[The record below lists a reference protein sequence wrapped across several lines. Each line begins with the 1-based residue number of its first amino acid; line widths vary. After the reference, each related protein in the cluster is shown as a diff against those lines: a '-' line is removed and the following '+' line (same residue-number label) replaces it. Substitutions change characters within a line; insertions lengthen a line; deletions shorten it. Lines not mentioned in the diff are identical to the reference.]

1 MKKKYSYLMLALLWS
16 MLWLPLQL
24 MAQDDP
30 NTVTQPRFG
39 KQVVTVATDQEI
51 TYYDPMGMKGIASM
65 NSSNSHSMVVFK
77 PATPGYSIKITFDT
91 FDVRSDMNGKYQGQA
106 TIYNGEVDDT
116 GFTWAA
122 TTGDVKADTKL
133 PDGNVLEALDGS
145 YTDKS
150 FYSTTADGALSVGF
164 IFRYAKKS
172 AGWMAKVKCV
182 KLDNMS
188 VTDAGSQYTNVVAM
202 PESSTNVNFGG
213 LFVNAKGVLKADHL
227 KTVSFK
233 LTTNENAIDPLSLK
247 LFEGSENSYKDAT
260 PLETTIAENGGVYT
274 FTLNKTLQSGKNE
287 FTIVGDFKAETAVGS
302 KVKLE
307 VTGVTTEVKTDGVT
321 PFTSADAVEVKKP
334 AIVYFPAEYQ
344 TITVTDMPI
353 NFYDDGGPAGKVTKG
368 FNGKVTFRP
377 ATADKKVMVD
387 FTKVDI
393 LQHYNGDD
401 NGSMYIQVYNGST
414 DNPENLIRTVRDK
427 DVLKIRSN
435 SEDGALTIK
444 FVTGPEVTYVREG
457 FEAVVSQYTPQPMAT
472 QAVDVAQAS
481 NNSVASGDTDQEIL
495 KLNVKTEKNYPAV
508 TARKFS
514 FTANGTS
521 SLVSKATLYYTK
533 ADTKFSTTTK
543 VGETIVAGDAFEI
556 TPATDVMLFEGDNYF
571 WLAYDIVESAVNGQ
585 TVDATAVSV
594 TLSDGTQAIAEGTP
608 EGNRQVLNQV
618 ESHLNQGTVTK
629 KVNGSMVFKTK
640 NKNEYSTDY
649 ESGTDERINIF
660 EPYNEGMVCQIEFS
674 RFELFYP
681 SSSYDP
687 SHASL
692 KVYSGKGTKGEL
704 LWEDTRAT
712 KDKGPEKILRSKS
725 ADGALTVVFNPN
737 QTASYNT
744 KKGFEATV
752 SEYLSKPMTVAN
764 TTVEQ
769 TPKELAGVGEK
780 NLNLL
785 SVNVI
790 TEGDK
795 DAKQLSAINL
805 NMKSSAPAIS
815 KLYLYAQAKQ
825 GDAVAADAEPLAT
838 ADVTP
843 EMQTAALTLAEP
855 MTLTEGNN
863 WFLIR
868 CDVSDDAVSGSLV
881 DAAVSS
887 LTVGS
892 ETVAV
897 ENGDP
902 EGAIP
907 VKNLL
912 NMQSGD
918 NGVKYIV
925 EGQPMMFYD
934 DGGVDGN
941 YSKNFSGTVTF
952 APKTPGQ
959 SVKLTFKEW
968 AVTAQDKFYI
978 YNGGEVKDKAD
989 ATYSMHDKPTYFLS
1003 DAADGKVTVKFVTK
1017 YSKAGFAIEV
1027 TAYEKQPI
1035 RIASVEAT
1043 PAAQEKAMK
1052 GGEARLMKIAVVA
1065 DGDLNSLD
1073 IQKFNIGAFDA
1084 DIISSVNVYST
1095 GTSDAFAPVN
1105 LYGQAKAGQT
1115 EINGSYKVTLPGT
1128 YYFWLAA
1135 DVASTAAENAVA
1147 TATLASVT
1155 GNGTVTSLTEPVSAS
1170 TTVAAGKS
1178 GTFTVGAG
1186 ADFGTIQAAVN
1197 SLKDGIDGPV
1207 VINIKRGIYNENV
1220 EIPEIPGASATNT
1233 ITIQSESGDYHDV
1246 QIYHNTYK
1254 EPAYSDDKMFAEYG
1268 VFTVAGADWVTLR
1281 GLDLTTTDL
1290 TYPGVLHVKNE
1301 SRHLTVDGCHIHTGI
1316 STSYST
1322 DINLIYTYSRNVAY
1336 QNNDYMTV
1344 KNCLLEGGYIGVRMG
1359 GTGFVALP
1367 KEVGGVIEN
1376 NIIRNQGT
1384 KAIYCMD
1391 ELGAKIRGN
1400 RIENDQTTK
1409 EFYGFDGQLRDE
1421 YSESFEIVGNKFNF
1435 NLSSS
1440 CDPISMREMKG
1451 TAEAPVIVAN
1461 NEIVVCSDNSGSFGI
1476 KLGSASQNVN
1486 IVYNTVNMNGNAK
1499 STALLL
1505 NNAGIEN
1512 INVLNNILMN
1522 NAGGYAYSYN
1532 NADCVGKPAY
1542 AHNVAY
1548 TTGSVFAYAKTD
1560 IASYDDWKALS
1571 KETDGQNVAV
1581 GFFDNED
1588 ILQPKAE
1595 GNLRTAQPLA
1605 YVTTDITG
1613 TERNAT
1619 TPTIGAYEFDACTE
1633 AAVMAE
1639 GYPAISNI
1647 QDTSA
1652 DVKVLFNQAGYAQF
1666 LVKEA
1671 AEAAPTAKDVTSSE
1685 TLLSVRKNEVG
1696 TVTVEGLEKDKEY
1709 IVYAVLT
1716 NFNSTTSQVFA
1727 SSKFV
1732 AGGEVIKEIPNTDV
1746 VAEATESVAAGQKAE
1761 LKATVS
1767 KGTAPFGISW
1777 TNGKH
1782 EQIATATLED
1792 FGTAVSEYAP
1802 TECDLYYVTVTD
1814 ANGKQASDT
1823 CRVAVT
1829 GEATTA
1835 TFENLYLDSESFWA
1849 GPDTKGTVMEGTYGD
1864 EMVGSFVSG
1873 SYQFSNSYN
1882 TSYGSWSGFAYSNR
1896 TATDFNTITP
1906 DQYNSVVGHGY
1917 DNSENFAV
1925 AFNSGEI
1932 KVLNSPLTGD
1942 SIRGLYITNSA
1953 YAANTILYAKEEDY
1967 AHKFGK
1973 GDWMKVTFTGYH
1985 ADGTE
1990 AKLDYYLAD
1999 YRSDKEADHYCLDT
2013 WQWVDLRPL
2022 GEVTSISFSLDGS
2035 DSGQWGLNTP
2045 AYFCLDN
2052 FNGNRVVGEA
2062 AMQTAGG
2069 EIDLSKLF
2077 TFDDANAT
2085 VSYAFADALGEELKQ
2100 NVTLSSDGRLT
2111 VKDGFY
2117 KKFDVTVSA
2126 TQKGKTQ
2133 FLKIPFDIV
2142 NGINKLYGED
2152 DANVSA
2158 RYNIS
2163 GQKLNNR
2170 QRGINIIRTK
2180 DGKTVKV
2187 GVR

>member
-1 MKKKYSYLMLALLWS
+1 MQKKYSYLMLALLWS
-16 MLWLPLQL
+16 MLWLPMQL

-30 NTVTQPRFG
+30 NTVLQQQFG
-39 KQVVTVATDQEI
+39 KQTVTVAKGQEI
-51 TYYDPMGMKGIASM
+51 TFYDPKGTGTISA
-65 NSSNSHSMVVFK
+65 NSSNNTQSLTVFK
-77 PATPGYSIKITFDT
+77 PAEAGMSVQITFES
-91 FDVRSDMNGKYQGQA
+91 FDVKPYNASYPAFVNV
-106 TIYNGEVDDT
+106 YNGEADADNS
-116 GFTWAA
+116 FTFA
-122 TTGDVKADTKL
+122 TTTSEVASSLKLPTGDV
-133 PDGNVLEALDGS
+133 LEQLSGTFS
-145 YTDKS
+145 VPKMY
-150 FYSTTADGALSVGF
+150 YSTSADGALSVGF
-164 IFRYAKKS
+164 LYRDAAKS
-172 AGWMAKVKCV
+172 DGWVAKVKCV
-182 KLDNMS
+182 KLENMS
-188 VTDAGSQYTNVVAM
+188 VTDAGSQYGNVVAS
-202 PESSTNVNFGG
+202 PKNKTGVNFAGFYVTASG
-213 LFVNAKGVLKADHL
+213 LLNADHL

-233 LTTNENAIDPLSLK
+233 MAKNEDNTIDPLSLK
-247 LFEGSENSYKDAT
+247 LYKGSETSYKGAT
-260 PLETTIAENGGVYT
+260 PIEATVSESNGTYI
-274 FTLNKTLQSGKNE
+274 FSLDYELSDGKNE
-287 FTIVGDFKAETAVGS
+287 FTVVGNISGERIGS
-302 KVKLE
+302 KAKVE
-307 VTGVTTEVKTDGVT
+307 VVGVTTKNKADGVT
-321 PFTSADAVEVKKP
+321 PFTTAEAVEVENP
-334 AIVYFPAEYQ
+334 AVV
-344 TITVTDMPI
+344 TIGSEEQTVTVGDTKL
-353 NFYDDGGPAGKVTKG
+353 NFYDDGGVDGQIDKNFKSGTITFKPAD
-368 FNGKVTFRP
+368 
-377 ATADKKVMVD
+377 ASKKVMID
-387 FTKVDI
+387 FTKTDFAV
-393 LQHYNGDD
+393 
-401 NGSMYIQVYNGST
+401 GSMYNQQLNVYNGTEATDDNLLKSFGGKEQSNRNLTGRVRST
-414 DNPENLIRTVRDK
+414 AD
-427 DVLKIRSN
+427 
-435 SEDGALTIK
+435 DGALTVV
-444 FVTGPEVTYVREG
+444 FESNAYNTGDG
-457 FEAVVSQYTPQPMAT
+457 WEAVVSQFTPQPMKVTAIEAT
-472 QAVDVAQAS
+472 QITKGTVCA
-481 NNSVASGDTDQEIL
+481 GDKEQQIL
-495 KLNVKTEKNYPAV
+495 KFNIKAEETSPVLTTK
-508 TARKFS
+508 KFA
-514 FTANGTS
+514 FNTNGTNGQ
-521 SLVSKATLYYTK
+521 VVKATLYYTG
-533 ADTKFSTTTK
+533 TTDGFDAAVK
-543 VGETIVAGDAFEI
+543 VGESDVTADAFDIAASNEV
-556 TPATDVMLFEGDNYF
+556 ALMEGDNYF
-571 WLAYDIVESAVNGQ
+571 WVTYDVSEEALNGQ
-585 TVDATAVSV
+585 KIDAAITSA
-594 TLSDGTQAIAEGTP
+594 TLSDGVHAVENGNP
-608 EGNRQVLNQV
+608 EGDRTVENVVL
-618 ESHLNQGTVTK
+618 SYKNQGTVTK
-629 KVNGSMVFKTK
+629 KVNGSVSFKPK
-640 NKNEYSTDY
+640 NSSEYNSYY
-649 ESGTDERINIF
+649 EGGYDDRINVFI
-660 EPYNEGMVCQIEFS
+660 PMHDGMVCQIDFTA
-674 RFELFYP
+674 FNIFY
-681 SSSYDP
+681 SSYGTD
-687 SHASL
+687 HASV
-692 KVYSGKGTKGEL
+692 KVYSGNGTTGGL
-704 LWEDTRAT
+704 LWESSKNT
-712 KDKGPEKILRSKS
+712 KTTGPGEILRSRA
-725 ADGALTVVFNPN
+725 ADGALTVVFNAGQSSN
-737 QTASYNT
+737 YSYD
-744 KKGFEATV
+744 GFKATV
-752 SEYLSKPMTVAN
+752 SEYLSQPMKVTGTEV
-764 TTVEQ
+764 TQ
-769 TPKELAGVGEK
+769 TAKNVAGVSDKGVEL
-780 NLNLL
+780 LNM
-785 SVNVI
+785 NVV
-790 TEGDK
+790 TTGNK
-795 DAKQLSAINL
+795 DFKSLSAVTVDLKNSQ
-805 NMKSSAPAIS
+805 SSIS
-815 KLYLYAQAKQ
+815 KVSLYS
-825 GDAVAADAEPLAT
+825 LAT
-838 ADVTP
+838 ADDAIAEDAVP
-843 EMQTAALTLAEP
+843 VATADIDGTASEAVLTLAEP
-855 MTLTEGNN
+855 QTLVEGNN
-863 WFLIR
+863 YFRIL
-868 CDVSDDAVSGSLV
+868 CDISDDAKAESVV
-881 DAAVSS
+881 DLAVKS
-887 LTVGS
+887 LTLGS
-892 ETVAV
+892 DVVTV

-902 EGAIP
+902 EGAVI
-907 VKNLL
+907 VKSMYILK
-912 NMQSGD
+912 SGD
-918 NGVKYIV
+918 NGEVLV
-925 EGQPMMFYD
+925 ANDQPLMFYD
-934 DGGVDGN
+934 DGGVDGD
-941 YSKNFSGTVTF
+941 YTANFEGSVTF
-952 APKTPGQ
+952 APKTPGE
-959 SVKLTFKEW
+959 SVKLTFKEFD
-968 AVTAQDKFYI
+968 VTYQDKFYI
-978 YNGGEVKDKAD
+978 YDGGGVKENAD
-989 ATYSMHDKPTYFLS
+989 ATYSRYDKPTYFLS
-1003 DAADGKVTVKFVTK
+1003 NSADGKVTVKFTTK
-1017 YSKAGFAIEV
+1017 YSKSGFAIEV
-1027 TAYEKQPI
+1027 SAYQKQPI
-1035 RIASVEAT
+1035 TIKSVSTTAVAPATTTKGAEIQMLKVAVEA
-1043 PAAQEKAMK
+1043 E
-1052 GGEARLMKIAVVA
+1052 
-1065 DGDLNSLD
+1065 GDLDELD
-1073 IQKFNIGAFDA
+1073 IQKFSVASLANV
-1084 DIISSVNVYST
+1084 SSVNVYAT
-1095 GTSDAFAPVN
+1095 GTSDQFAPVDVF
-1105 LYGQAKAGQT
+1105 GKAT
-1115 EINGSYKVTLPGT
+1115 ADKTSVEGSYKISLPGT
-1128 YYFWLAA
+1128 YYFWLTGIINT
-1135 DVASTAAENAVA
+1135 DAAENASA
-1147 TATLASVT
+1147 TASISAVT
-1155 GNGTVTSLTEPVSAS
+1155 GNGAETAATEPATASA
-1170 TTVAAGKS
+1170 TVAKGVS
-1178 GTFTVGAG
+1178 GTITVGAA

-1220 EIPEIPGASATNT
+1220 EIPEIPGASETNT
-1233 ITIQSESGDYHDV
+1233 ITIQSESGDWHDV
-1246 QIYHNTYK
+1246 QIYHNTYS
-1254 EPAYSDDKMFAEYG
+1254 EPPYSDDKMFAEYG

-1359 GTGFVALP
+1359 GTGHVALP

-1409 EFYGFDGQLRDE
+1409 EFYGIDGQLRDE

-1560 IASYDDWKALS
+1560 IASYGDWKALS

-1633 AAVMAE
+1633 AAEMAE

-1671 AEAAPTAKDVTSSE
+1671 AETAPTAEDVTSSE
-1685 TLLSVRKNEVG
+1685 TLLSVHKNEVG

-1716 NFNSTTSQVFA
+1716 NFNTVLSQVFA

-1792 FGTAVSEYAP
+1792 YGTAVSEYAP
-1802 TECDLYYVTVTD
+1802 AECDLYYVTVTD

-1829 GEATTA
+1829 GDAVTA

-1849 GPDTKGTVMEGTYGD
+1849 GPDTKGTVMEGAYGD

-1917 DNSENFAV
+1917 DNSGNFAV

-1942 SIRGLYITNSA
+1942 SIRGFYITSSA
-1953 YAANTILYAKEEDY
+1953 YAANTILYAKDNDY

-1990 AKLDYYLAD
+1990 AKVDYYLAD
-1999 YRSDKEADHYCLDT
+1999 YRSAKEADHYCLDT

-2052 FNGNRVVGEA
+2052 FNGNRVVSEA
-2062 AMQTAGG
+2062 AMQAAGG
-2069 EIDLSKLF
+2069 EIDLSKFF

-2126 TQKGKTQ
+2126 TQKGKVQ

>member
-1 MKKKYSYLMLALLWS
+1 MK
-16 MLWLPLQL
+16 
-24 MAQDDP
+24 
-30 NTVTQPRFG
+30 VTG
-39 KQVVTVATDQEI
+39 TEVT
-51 TYYDPMGMKGIASM
+51 
-65 NSSNSHSMVVFK
+65 
-77 PATPGYSIKITFDT
+77 
-91 FDVRSDMNGKYQGQA
+91 
-106 TIYNGEVDDT
+106 
-116 GFTWAA
+116 
-122 TTGDVKADTKL
+122 
-133 PDGNVLEALDGS
+133 
-145 YTDKS
+145 
-150 FYSTTADGALSVGF
+150 
-164 IFRYAKKS
+164 
-172 AGWMAKVKCV
+172 
-182 KLDNMS
+182 
-188 VTDAGSQYTNVVAM
+188 
-202 PESSTNVNFGG
+202 
-213 LFVNAKGVLKADHL
+213 
-227 KTVSFK
+227 
-233 LTTNENAIDPLSLK
+233 
-247 LFEGSENSYKDAT
+247 
-260 PLETTIAENGGVYT
+260 
-274 FTLNKTLQSGKNE
+274 QSGK
-287 FTIVGDFKAETAVGS
+287 
-302 KVKLE
+302 
-307 VTGVTTEVKTDGVT
+307 
-321 PFTSADAVEVKKP
+321 
-334 AIVYFPAEYQ
+334 
-344 TITVTDMPI
+344 
-353 NFYDDGGPAGKVTKG
+353 
-368 FNGKVTFRP
+368 
-377 ATADKKVMVD
+377 
-387 FTKVDI
+387 DI
-393 LQHYNGDD
+393 
-401 NGSMYIQVYNGST
+401 
-414 DNPENLIRTVRDK
+414 
-427 DVLKIRSN
+427 
-435 SEDGALTIK
+435 
-444 FVTGPEVTYVREG
+444 
-457 FEAVVSQYTPQPMAT
+457 
-472 QAVDVAQAS
+472 
-481 NNSVASGDTDQEIL
+481 
-495 KLNVKTEKNYPAV
+495 
-508 TARKFS
+508 
-514 FTANGTS
+514 
-521 SLVSKATLYYTK
+521 
-533 ADTKFSTTTK
+533 
-543 VGETIVAGDAFEI
+543 
-556 TPATDVMLFEGDNYF
+556 
-571 WLAYDIVESAVNGQ
+571 
-585 TVDATAVSV
+585 
-594 TLSDGTQAIAEGTP
+594 
-608 EGNRQVLNQV
+608 
-618 ESHLNQGTVTK
+618 
-629 KVNGSMVFKTK
+629 
-640 NKNEYSTDY
+640 
-649 ESGTDERINIF
+649 
-660 EPYNEGMVCQIEFS
+660 
-674 RFELFYP
+674 
-681 SSSYDP
+681 
-687 SHASL
+687 
-692 KVYSGKGTKGEL
+692 
-704 LWEDTRAT
+704 
-712 KDKGPEKILRSKS
+712 
-725 ADGALTVVFNPN
+725 
-737 QTASYNT
+737 
-744 KKGFEATV
+744 
-752 SEYLSKPMTVAN
+752 
-764 TTVEQ
+764 
-769 TPKELAGVGEK
+769 AGVGEK
-780 NLNLL
+780 GVDMLNM
-785 SVNVI
+785 NVV
-790 TEGDK
+790 TTGNK
-795 DAKQLSAINL
+795 DFKSLSAVTVDLKNSQ
-805 NMKSSAPAIS
+805 NNVS
-815 KLYLYAQAKQ
+815 KVSLYHLAKADDVIAE
-825 GDAVAADAEPLAT
+825 DAVPVAT
-838 ADVTP
+838 ADIDG
-843 EMQTAALTLAEP
+843 TASETVLTLDEP
-855 MTLTEGNN
+855 QALVEGNN
-863 WFLIR
+863 YFRIL
-868 CDVSDDAVSGSLV
+868 CDISDDAKAESVV
-881 DAAVSS
+881 DLAVKS
-887 LTVGS
+887 LTLGS
-892 ETVAV
+892 DVVTV

-902 EGAIP
+902 EGAVT
-907 VKNLL
+907 VKNIL
-912 NMQSGD
+912 NMQPGD
-918 NGVKYIV
+918 NGEKTIA

-941 YSKNFSGTVTF
+941 YSKNFCGTVTF

-968 AVTAQDKFYI
+968 AATAKDTLYI
-978 YNGGEVKDKAD
+978 YNGGEVKEQAD
-989 ATYSMHDKPTYFLS
+989 ATYSMYDKPTYFLS

-1035 RIASVEAT
+1035 HIASVEAT

-1084 DIISSVNVYST
+1084 NTIGSVNIYAT
-1095 GTSDAFAPVN
+1095 GTSDSFAPVN
-1105 LYGQAKAGQT
+1105 LFGKATVGQT
-1115 EINGSYKVTLPGT
+1115 AIEGSYKVTLPGT
-1128 YYFWLAA
+1128 YYFWLTA
-1135 DVASTAAENAVA
+1135 DVASSAAENAVA
-1147 TATLASVT
+1147 TVSLASVT
-1155 GNGTVTSLTEPVSAS
+1155 GNGTETSLAETVSAS

-1178 GTFTVGAG
+1178 GTYTVGAG

-1246 QIYHNTYK
+1246 QIYHNTYN

-1359 GTGFVALP
+1359 GTGHVALP

-1476 KLGSASQNVN
+1476 KLGNASSNVN

-1548 TTGSVFAYAKTD
+1548 TTGSVFAYDKTD
-1560 IASYDDWKALS
+1560 IASYDDWKAIS

-1581 GFFDNED
+1581 EFFDNED

-1619 TPTIGAYEFDACTE
+1619 MPTIGAYEFDACTE

-1647 QDTSA
+1647 KDTSA

-1666 LVKEA
+1666 VVKEA
-1671 AEAAPTAKDVTSSE
+1671 AEAAPTAEDVTLSE
-1685 TLLSVRKNEVG
+1685 TLLSVHKNEVG

-1716 NFNSTTSQVFA
+1716 NFNGTTSQVFA

-1746 VAEATESVAAGQKAE
+1746 VAEATASVAAGEKAQ

-1767 KGTAPFGISW
+1767 KGTAPFSLSW

-1782 EQIATATLED
+1782 EEIATASLED
-1792 FGTAVSEYAP
+1792 FGTTISEYAP

-1829 GEATTA
+1829 GEAVTA
-1835 TFENLYLDSESFWA
+1835 TFENLYLDSESFWS
-1849 GPDTKGTVMEGTYGD
+1849 GPDTKGQAVPGMYGGED
-1864 EMVGSFVSG
+1864 VNGSFVSG
-1873 SYQFSNSYN
+1873 SYQFSNSCN
-1882 TSYGSWSGFAYSNR
+1882 TKLASWSGFAYSNR
-1896 TATDFNTITP
+1896 TATNFNTITP
-1906 DQYNSVVGHGY
+1906 DQYNSIVGSGY

-1925 AFNSGEI
+1925 AFNGGEI
-1932 KVLNSPLTGD
+1932 KVLNAPLTGD
-1942 SIRGLYITNSA
+1942 SIRGCYITNSA
-1953 YAANTILYAKEEDY
+1953 WTANTILNAKESDY
-1967 AHKFGK
+1967 AHKFAK
-1973 GDWMKVTFTGYH
+1973 GDWMKITFTGYH

-1990 AKLDYYLAD
+1990 AKVDYYLAD
-1999 YRSDKEADHYCLDT
+1999 YRSAKEADHYCLDT

-2022 GEVTSISFSLDGS
+2022 GEVTSIKFSLSGS
-2035 DSGQWGLNTP
+2035 DSGQYGLNTP

-2052 FNGNRVVGEA
+2052 FNGNRVVSEA
-2062 AMQTAGG
+2062 AMQAAGG

-2126 TQKGKTQ
+2126 TQKGKAQ

-2163 GQKLNNR
+2163 GQKLNNC

>member
-182 KLDNMS
+182 KLNDMS
-188 VTDAGSQYTNVVAM
+188 VTGAGSQYGNVVAL
-202 PESSTNVNFGG
+202 PKSKTGVSFAGFYVTANG
-213 LFVNAKGVLKADHL
+213 LLNADHL

-233 LTTNENAIDPLSLK
+233 MAKNEDNTIDPLSLK
-247 LFEGSENSYKDAT
+247 LYKGSETSYKGAT
-260 PLETTIAENGGVYT
+260 PIEATVSESNGTYI
-274 FTLNKTLQSGKNE
+274 FSLDYELSDGKNE
-287 FTIVGDFKAETAVGS
+287 FTVVGNISGERVGS
-302 KVKLE
+302 KAKVE
-307 VTGVTTEVKTDGVT
+307 VVGVSTKNKADGVT
-321 PFTSADAVEVKKP
+321 PFTTTEAVEVENP
-334 AIVYFPAEYQ
+334 AVVIIGSEEQ
-344 TITVTDMPI
+344 TVTVGDTKL
-353 NFYDDGGPAGKVTKG
+353 NFYDDGGSDGQIDKNFKSGMITFKPADAGKKVMIDFSKMDLATGTMYSQKLKVYSG
-368 FNGKVTFRP
+368 TEVSANSLLKTFNGKETGRVRS
-377 ATADKKVMVD
+377 TAD
-387 FTKVDI
+387 
-393 LQHYNGDD
+393 
-401 NGSMYIQVYNGST
+401 
-414 DNPENLIRTVRDK
+414 
-427 DVLKIRSN
+427 
-435 SEDGALTIK
+435 DGALTVV
-444 FVTGPEVTYVREG
+444 FESNAYNTGNG
-457 FEAVVSQYTPQPMAT
+457 WEAVVSQFTPQPMKVTAIEAT
-472 QAVDVAQAS
+472 QITKGTVCA
-481 NNSVASGDTDQEIL
+481 GDKEQQIL
-495 KLNVKTEKNYPAV
+495 KFNIKAEETSPVLTTK
-508 TARKFS
+508 KFA
-514 FTANGTS
+514 FNTNGTNGQ
-521 SLVSKATLYYTK
+521 VVKATLYYTGTTDGFD
-533 ADTKFSTTTK
+533 ATTK
-543 VGETIVAGDAFEI
+543 VGESDVTADAFDIAASNEV
-556 TPATDVMLFEGDNYF
+556 ALVEGDNYF
-571 WLAYDIVESAVNGQ
+571 WVTYDISEEALNGQ
-585 TVDATAVSV
+585 KIDAAITSV
-594 TLSDGTQAIAEGTP
+594 TLSDGAHAVENGNP
-608 EGNRQVLNQV
+608 EGDRTVENVVL
-618 ESHLNQGTVTK
+618 SYKNQGTVTK
-629 KVNGSMVFKTK
+629 KVNGSVSFKPK
-640 NKNEYSTDY
+640 SSSEYNSYY
-649 ESGTDERINIF
+649 EGGYDDRINVFI
-660 EPYNEGMVCQIEFS
+660 PMHDGMVCQIDFTA
-674 RFELFYP
+674 FNIYYA
-681 SSSYDP
+681 SYGTD
-687 SHASL
+687 HASV
-692 KVYSGKGTKGEL
+692 KVYSGNGTTGDL
-704 LWEDTRAT
+704 LWESSKNT
-712 KDKGPEKILRSKS
+712 KTTGPGEILRSKA
-725 ADGALTVVFNPN
+725 ADGALTVVFNAGQSSN
-737 QTASYNT
+737 YSYD
-744 KKGFEATV
+744 GFKATV
-752 SEYLSKPMTVAN
+752 SEYLSQPMKVTGTEVTQSGKN
-764 TTVEQ
+764 I
-769 TPKELAGVGEK
+769 AGVGETGVDM
-780 NLNLL
+780 LNM
-785 SVNVI
+785 NVV
-790 TEGDK
+790 TTGNK
-795 DAKQLSAINL
+795 DLKSLSAVAVDLKNSQ
-805 NMKSSAPAIS
+805 NNVS
-815 KLYLYAQAKQ
+815 KVSLYHLAKADDVIAE
-825 GDAVAADAEPLAT
+825 DAVPVAT
-838 ADVTP
+838 ADVDGSSV
-843 EMQTAALTLAEP
+843 ESVLTLAEP
-855 MTLTEGNN
+855 QTLVEGNN
-863 WFLIR
+863 YFRIR
-868 CDVSDDAVSGSLV
+868 YDISDEAKSETTV
-881 DAAVSS
+881 DAAVKTV
-887 LTVGS
+887 TVGG
-892 ETVAV
+892 EVLAV

-902 EGAIP
+902 EGVVT
-907 VKNLL
+907 VKNIL
-912 NMQSGD
+912 NMQPGD
-918 NGVKYIV
+918 NGEKTIA
-925 EGQPMMFYD
+925 EGQPLMFYD
-934 DGGVDGN
+934 DGGVDGD
-941 YSKNFSGTVTF
+941 YSKNFNGTVTF

-968 AVTAQDKFYI
+968 TVTAQDKFYI
-978 YNGGEVKDKAD
+978 YNGGEVKEKAD
-989 ATYSMHDKPTYFLS
+989 ATYSMYDKPTYFLS
-1003 DAADGKVTVKFVTK
+1003 DAEDGKVTVKFVTK

-1035 RIASVEAT
+1035 HIASVEAT
-1043 PAAQEKAMK
+1043 PAAQEKTMK
-1052 GGEARLMKIAVVA
+1052 GAEAPLMKIAVVA

-1115 EINGSYKVTLPGT
+1115 EINGSYKVTLPGP

-1155 GNGTVTSLTEPVSAS
+1155 GNGTVASLTEPVSAS

-1220 EIPEIPGASATNT
+1220 SVPEIPGASETNT
-1233 ITIQSESGDYHDV
+1233 VTMQSESGDWHDV
-1246 QIYHNTYK
+1246 KIYYDYYN
-1254 EPAYSDDKMFAEYG
+1254 EPTYSDNKMSAEFG
-1268 VFTVAGADWVTLR
+1268 TFTIDGADWFTLR
-1281 GLDLTTTDL
+1281 GVEITTTDL
-1290 TYPGVLHVKNE
+1290 KFPGVIHIKNQ
-1301 SRHLTVDGCHIHTGI
+1301 SRHVTIDGCYVHTDM
-1316 STSYST
+1316 SVDYQQ
-1322 DINLIYTYSRNVAY
+1322 DINLIYTYAKNEAY
-1336 QNNDYMTV
+1336 KNNDYLTV

-1359 GTGFVALP
+1359 GTGHVALP

-1486 IVYNTVNMNGNAK
+1486 IAYNTVNMNGNAK
-1499 STALLL
+1499 SAAMYVNDKNL
-1505 NNAGIEN
+1505 EN
-1512 INVLNNILMN
+1512 VNILNNIFMN
-1522 NAGGYAYSYN
+1522 RAGGYAYCYN
-1532 NADCVGKPAY
+1532 KAEYVALPKY

-1548 TTGSVFAYAKTD
+1548 TTGSVFAYDKTD
-1560 IASYDDWKALS
+1560 IASYDDWKAIS

-1581 GFFDNED
+1581 EFFDNED

-1619 TPTIGAYEFDACTE
+1619 MPTIGAYEFDACTE

-1671 AEAAPTAKDVTSSE
+1671 TETAPTAEDVTSSE
-1685 TLLSVRKNEVG
+1685 TLLSVHKNEVG

-1716 NFNSTTSQVFA
+1716 NFNTKLSQVFA

-1746 VAEATESVAAGQKAE
+1746 VAEATESVAAGEKAQ

-1767 KGTAPFGISW
+1767 KGTAPFSLSW

-1782 EQIATATLED
+1782 EEIATASLED
-1792 FGTAVSEYAP
+1792 YGTAVSEYAP

-1823 CRVAVT
+1823 CRVIVT
-1829 GEATTA
+1829 GEAVTA
-1835 TFENLYLDSESFWA
+1835 TFENLYLDNESFWT
-1849 GPDTKGTVMEGTYGD
+1849 GPDTKGTVMEGAYGD
-1864 EMVGSFVSG
+1864 EMAGSFVSG

-1882 TSYGSWSGFAYSNR
+1882 VEYDSWSGFAYSNR
-1896 TATDFNTITP
+1896 TATDFNSITP
-1906 DQYNSVVGHGY
+1906 DQYNNVVGNGY

-1942 SIRGLYITNSA
+1942 SIRGLYVTSNA
-1953 YAANTILYAKEEDY
+1953 YAVNTILYAKDNDY
-1967 AHKFGK
+1967 AHKFAK
-1973 GDWMKVTFTGYH
+1973 GDWMKITFTGNH

-1990 AKLDYYLAD
+1990 TKVDYYLAD
-1999 YRSDKEADHYCLDT
+1999 YRADKEADHYCLDS
-2013 WQWVDLRPL
+2013 WQWVDLRSL
-2022 GEVTSISFSLDGS
+2022 GEVTSIKFSLSGS
-2035 DSGQWGLNTP
+2035 DSGQYGLNTP

-2052 FNGNRVVGEA
+2052 FNGNRVVSEA
-2062 AMQTAGG
+2062 AMQAAGG
-2069 EIDLSKLF
+2069 EIDLSKFF
-2077 TFDDANAT
+2077 TFDDAEAT
-2085 VSYAFADALGEELKQ
+2085 VSYVFADALDEETAQ
-2100 NVTLSSDGRLT
+2100 NVTLTSDGRLT
-2111 VKDGFY
+2111 IKDGFY

-2126 TQKGKTQ
+2126 TQKGKAQ

>member
-1 MKKKYSYLMLALLWS
+1 MQKKYSYLMLALLWS
-16 MLWLPLQL
+16 MLWLPMQL

-30 NTVTQPRFG
+30 NTVLQLQFG
-39 KQVVTVATDQEI
+39 KQTVTVAKGQEI
-51 TYYDPMGMKGIASM
+51 TFYDPKGTGTILA
-65 NSSNSHSMVVFK
+65 NSSNNTQSLTVFK
-77 PATPGYSIKITFDT
+77 PAEAGMSVQITFES
-91 FDVRSDMNGKYQGQA
+91 FDVKPYTASYPAFVNV
-106 TIYNGEVDDT
+106 YNGEADADNS
-116 GFTWAA
+116 FTFA
-122 TTGDVKADTKL
+122 TTTSEVASSLKLPTGDV
-133 PDGNVLEALDGS
+133 LEQLSGTFS
-145 YTDKS
+145 VPKMY
-150 FYSTTADGALSVGF
+150 YSTSADGALSVGF
-164 IFRYAKKS
+164 LYRDAAKS
-172 AGWMAKVKCV
+172 DGWVAKVKCV
-182 KLDNMS
+182 KLENMS
-188 VTDAGSQYTNVVAM
+188 VTDAGSQYGNVVAS
-202 PESSTNVNFGG
+202 PKNKTGVNFAGFYVTASG
-213 LFVNAKGVLKADHL
+213 LLNADHL

-233 LTTNENAIDPLSLK
+233 MAKNEDNTIDPLSLK
-247 LFEGSENSYKDAT
+247 LYKGSETSYKGAT
-260 PLETTIAENGGVYT
+260 PIEATVSESNGTYI
-274 FTLNKTLQSGKNE
+274 FSLDYELSDGKNE
-287 FTIVGDFKAETAVGS
+287 FTVVGNISGERIGS
-302 KVKLE
+302 KAKVE
-307 VTGVTTEVKTDGVT
+307 VVGVTTKNKADGVT
-321 PFTSADAVEVKKP
+321 PFTTAEAVEVENP
-334 AIVYFPAEYQ
+334 AVV
-344 TITVTDMPI
+344 TIGSEEQTVTVGDTKL
-353 NFYDDGGPAGKVTKG
+353 NFYDDGGVDGQIDKNFKSGTITFKPAD
-368 FNGKVTFRP
+368 
-377 ATADKKVMVD
+377 ASKKVMID
-387 FTKVDI
+387 FTKTDFAV
-393 LQHYNGDD
+393 
-401 NGSMYIQVYNGST
+401 GSMYNQQLNVYNGTVATDDNLLKSFGGKEQSNRNLTGRVRST
-414 DNPENLIRTVRDK
+414 AD
-427 DVLKIRSN
+427 
-435 SEDGALTIK
+435 DGALTVV
-444 FVTGPEVTYVREG
+444 FESNAYNTGDG
-457 FEAVVSQYTPQPMAT
+457 WEAVVSQFTPQPMKVTAIEAT
-472 QAVDVAQAS
+472 QITKGTVCA
-481 NNSVASGDTDQEIL
+481 GDKEQQIL
-495 KLNVKTEKNYPAV
+495 KFNIKAEETSPVLTTK
-508 TARKFS
+508 KFA
-514 FTANGTS
+514 FNTNGTNGQ
-521 SLVSKATLYYTK
+521 VVKATLYYTG
-533 ADTKFSTTTK
+533 TTDGFDAAVK
-543 VGETIVAGDAFEI
+543 VGESDVTADAFDIAASNEV
-556 TPATDVMLFEGDNYF
+556 ALMEGDNYF
-571 WLAYDIVESAVNGQ
+571 WVTYDVSEEALNGQ
-585 TVDATAVSV
+585 KIDAAITSA
-594 TLSDGTQAIAEGTP
+594 TLSDGVHAVENGNP
-608 EGNRQVLNQV
+608 EGDRTVENVVL
-618 ESHLNQGTVTK
+618 SYKNQGTVTK
-629 KVNGSMVFKTK
+629 KVNGSVSFKPK
-640 NKNEYSTDY
+640 NSSEYNSYY
-649 ESGTDERINIF
+649 EGGYDDRINVFI
-660 EPYNEGMVCQIEFS
+660 PMHDGMVCQIDFTA
-674 RFELFYP
+674 FNIYYA
-681 SSSYDP
+681 SYGTD
-687 SHASL
+687 HASV
-692 KVYSGKGTKGEL
+692 KVYSGNGTTGDL
-704 LWEDTRAT
+704 LWESSKNT
-712 KDKGPEKILRSKS
+712 KTTGPGEILRSKA
-725 ADGALTVVFNPN
+725 ADGALTVVFNAGQSSN
-737 QTASYNT
+737 YSYD
-744 KKGFEATV
+744 GFKATV
-752 SEYLSKPMTVAN
+752 SEYLSQPMKVTGTEV
-764 TTVEQ
+764 TQ
-769 TPKELAGVGEK
+769 SGKDIAGVGEK
-780 NLNLL
+780 GVDMLNM
-785 SVNVI
+785 NVV
-790 TEGDK
+790 TTGNK
-795 DAKQLSAINL
+795 DFKSLSAVAVDLKNSQS
-805 NMKSSAPAIS
+805 NVS
-815 KLYLYAQAKQ
+815 KVSLYHLAKADDVIAE
-825 GDAVAADAEPLAT
+825 DAVPVAT
-838 ADVTP
+838 AGIDG
-843 EMQTAALTLAEP
+843 TASETVLTLDEP
-855 MTLTEGNN
+855 MALVEGNN
-863 WFLIR
+863 YFRIL
-868 CDVSDDAVSGSLV
+868 CDISDDAKAESVV
-881 DAAVSS
+881 DLAVKS
-887 LTVGS
+887 LTLGS
-892 ETVAV
+892 DVVTV

-902 EGAIP
+902 EGAVT
-907 VKNLL
+907 VKNIL
-912 NMQSGD
+912 NMQPGD
-918 NGVKYIV
+918 NGEKTIA
-925 EGQPMMFYD
+925 EGQPLMFYD

-941 YSKNFSGTVTF
+941 YSKNFSGTITF

-959 SVKLTFKEW
+959 SVKLTFKKW
-968 AVTAQDKFYI
+968 AATAKDTLYI
-978 YNGGEVKDKAD
+978 YNGGEVKDKYD
-989 ATYSMHDKPTYFLS
+989 AKYSMYDKPTYFLS

-1027 TAYEKQPI
+1027 TAYEKKPVH
-1035 RIASVEAT
+1035 IASVEAT
-1043 PAAQEKAMK
+1043 ATAQEKTMK
-1052 GGEARLMKIAVVA
+1052 GAEAQLMKIAVVA

-1073 IQKFNIGAFDA
+1073 IQKFSIGAFDA
-1084 DIISSVNVYST
+1084 NTVGSVNIYAT
-1095 GTSDAFAPVN
+1095 GTSDSFAPIN
-1105 LYGQAKAGQT
+1105 LFGKATAGQT
-1115 EINGSYKVTLPGT
+1115 AIEGSYKVTLPGT
-1128 YYFWLAA
+1128 YYFWLTA
-1135 DVASTAAENAVA
+1135 DVVSSAAENA
-1147 TATLASVT
+1147 TATVSLASVT
-1155 GNGTVTSLTEPVSAS
+1155 GNGTETPLAETVSAS

-1178 GTFTVGAG
+1178 GTYTVGAG

-1220 EIPEIPGASATNT
+1220 EIPEIPGASETNT
-1233 ITIQSESGDYHDV
+1233 ITIQSESGDWHDV
-1246 QIYHNTYK
+1246 QIYHNTYS
-1254 EPAYSDDKMFAEYG
+1254 EPPYSDDKMFAEYG

-1359 GTGFVALP
+1359 GTGHVALP

-1421 YSESFEIVGNKFNF
+1421 YNESFEIVGNKFNF

-1560 IASYDDWKALS
+1560 IASYDDWKAVS

-1581 GFFDNED
+1581 EFFDNED

-1666 LVKEA
+1666 MVKEA
-1671 AEAAPTAKDVTSSE
+1671 SEAAPTAEDVTLSE
-1685 TLLSVRKNEVG
+1685 TLLSVHKNEVG

-1716 NFNSTTSQVFA
+1716 NFNTMLSQVFA

-1732 AGGEVIKEIPNTDV
+1732 AGGEVIKEIPNTNV

-1792 FGTAVSEYAP
+1792 YGTAVSEYAP
-1802 TECDLYYVTVTD
+1802 AECDLYYVTVTD

-1829 GEATTA
+1829 GDAVTA

-1849 GPDTKGTVMEGTYGD
+1849 GPDTKGTLVAGMYGSD
-1864 EMVGSFVSG
+1864 LNGSFVSG

-1917 DNSENFAV
+1917 DNSGNFAV

-1990 AKLDYYLAD
+1990 AKVDYYLAD
-1999 YRSDKEADHYCLDT
+1999 YRSAKEADHYCLDT

-2062 AMQTAGG
+2062 AMQAAGG
-2069 EIDLSKLF
+2069 EIDLGKFF

-2100 NVTLSSDGRLT
+2100 NVTLSSDGKLT

-2163 GQKLNNR
+2163 GQKLDNR